1 MLSPHINAKHQ
12 DSLQQGWAGR
22 KAVVVHPV
30 PATTASEQPAP
41 RKNREKDTCQ
51 GKKSSHIN
59 TLKICLLQDM
69 TSILMDQ
76 EYINLFLKTCINL
89 SKDAILLLV
98 HPMQL
103 HGTVFIIWAAY
114 SYAMTH
120 LLATSSP
127 SPLLPSRDLL
137 SFKMHSKNTLWWSTS
152 IYPYPPMKS
161 GSQINQ
167 KFLLDTGLKSLSVSA
182 VLGDASHADCTVHV
196 LPAQWGF

>member
-98 HPMQL
+98 LLMQL

-114 SYAMTH
+114 SYAMTDH
-120 LLATSSP
+120 LHLFFHPGICYLSKCIPKTLYDEVLQFIP
-127 SPLLPSRDLL
+127 TLLWNQVP
-137 SFKMHSKNTLWWSTS
+137 KS
-152 IYPYPPMKS
+152 IR
-161 GSQINQ
+161 N
-167 KFLLDTGLKSLSVSA
+167 F
-182 VLGDASHADCTVHV
+182 C
-196 LPAQWGF
+196 